1 VRFPYRFLVPL
12 PPLFNHHAEHLARDC
27 GEVVVVSAM
36 KRPGSC
42 PRTPPCPRP
51 TKNSMIWGYMGNGE
65 RGGAELGG
73 EGGTT
78 RVVDRSALHMLGL
91 REGWRRNLP
100 GIDGESPLGRLVV
113 GHDGQEHA
121 EHLGHSPRSASCQR
135 PTLNTLLAPRGD
147 HLGHAPR

>member
-1 VRFPYRFLVPL
+1 MSANTSL
-12 PPLFNHHAEHLARDC
+12 PTPHEELDDLGVYGQWREK
-27 GEVVVVSAM
+27 GE
-36 KRPGSC
+36 G
-42 PRTPPCPRP
+42 
-51 TKNSMIWGYMGNGE
+51 I
-65 RGGAELGG
+65 G
-73 EGGTT
+73 EGGGT

-121 EHLGHSPRSASCQR
+121 EHLGHSPRSASCHR